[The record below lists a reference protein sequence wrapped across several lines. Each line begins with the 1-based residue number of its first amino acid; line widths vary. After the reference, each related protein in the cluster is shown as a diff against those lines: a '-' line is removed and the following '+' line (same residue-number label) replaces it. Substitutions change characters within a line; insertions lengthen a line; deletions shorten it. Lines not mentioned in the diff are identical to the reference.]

1 VPSIRVFFV
10 AIAWRRTTIC
20 FAPIASVSSR
30 PAPVS
35 ALEAFRDA
43 RDVPREVF
51 FLDRFEVFFDVD
63 DAARFVFRRLG
74 LPSAMV

>member
-1 VPSIRVFFV
+1 
-10 AIAWRRTTIC
+10 
-20 FAPIASVSSR
+20 VSSR